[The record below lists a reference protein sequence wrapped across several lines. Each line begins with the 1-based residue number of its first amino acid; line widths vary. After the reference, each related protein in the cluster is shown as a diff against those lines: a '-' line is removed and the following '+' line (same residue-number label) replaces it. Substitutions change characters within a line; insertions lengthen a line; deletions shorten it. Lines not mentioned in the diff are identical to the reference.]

1 MLHRFRALVLLLAAT
16 LVAVGVYLIYDSLAS
31 SVRSDDLL
39 VISGACCCAIA
50 LILIVQ
56 LFRHGRDP
64 REPIEE

>member
-1 MLHRFRALVLLLAAT
+1 MLRRFRALVLLFAVA
-16 LVAVGVYLIYDSLAS
+16 LVAMGVYLIYGSLAS

-39 VISGACCCAIA
+39 VISGACCCAVA
-50 LILIVQ
+50 LILFVQ

>member
-1 MLHRFRALVLLLAAT
+1 MLHRLRGLVLLSAVV
-16 LVAVGVYLIYDSLAS
+16 LVAVGIYLIYDSLAY

-50 LILIVQ
+50 LILFVQ

>member
-1 MLHRFRALVLLLAAT
+1 MLHRFRGLVLLSALA
-16 LVAVGVYLIYDSLAS
+16 LVAVVVYLIYDSLAY

-50 LILIVQ
+50 LILFVQ

>member
-1 MLHRFRALVLLLAAT
+1 MLHRFRGLALLSAVA
-16 LVAVGVYLIYDSLAS
+16 LVAVGLYLIYDSLAY

-50 LILIVQ
+50 VILFVQ